1 MMRMLVALDGS
12 KESLRA
18 LEYAIGLRDK
28 LSVPLELELV
38 NVQPP
43 MTAAVARFVSRDV
56 IDEYHAEQG
65 EEVLAPAR
73 ALVEPSG
80 VKHTTSVLVG
90 RDAEA
95 LLEHARTEACD
106 GIIMGTRGL
115 GSVTGL
121 LMGSVASKVVHGAT
135 VPVTLVR

>member
-1 MMRMLVALDGS
+1 MMRLLVALDGS
-12 KESLRA
+12 EVSSRA

-28 LSVPLELELV
+28 LSVPLALELV

-43 MTAAVARFVSRDV
+43 MTAAVARFVSREV
-56 IDEYHAEQG
+56 IDEYHEEQG

-73 ALVEPSG
+73 AQVEAAG
-80 VKHTTSVLVG
+80 VTFNCGVLVG

-95 LLEHARTEACD
+95 LLEHAENHACD
-106 GIIMGTRGL
+106 GIVMGTRGL

-121 LMGSVASKVVHGAT
+121 LMGSVASKVVHGAL